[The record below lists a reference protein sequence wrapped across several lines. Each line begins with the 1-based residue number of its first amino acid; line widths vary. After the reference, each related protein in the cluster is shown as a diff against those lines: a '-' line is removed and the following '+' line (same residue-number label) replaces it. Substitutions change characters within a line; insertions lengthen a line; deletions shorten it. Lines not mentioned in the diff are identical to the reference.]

1 MATTGDASGRLAA
14 KHNCG
19 PILRQTRSTKGK
31 ADQAF
36 SRQIFGCAR
45 KKGLAYEFGFL
56 ELDGPADIGFIR
68 VGEGVGVDTDNHV
81 ALFESEQPLGLDA
94 EWPDVRFAACLQQ
107 SLPQRFRGFSRAVY
121 FPASFAYET
130 DAEKDNGGPR
140 DVRFAAGHVRKGARG
155 QITVGELPQH
165 LAAFWSRHVH
175 CPIARSHVGDMHVPA
190 ASR

>member
-1 MATTGDASGRLAA
+1 MATTGDASGRLAVN
-14 KHNCG
+14 HNCG

-94 EWPDVRFAACLQQ
+94 ERPDVVLSSRLLTPGRTDLDLRDQAAVNQWFADQR
-107 SLPQRFRGFSRAVY
+107 PQVVFVAAAKSGRGSMSRWKVLVDELVVV
-121 FPASFAYET
+121 SMS
-130 DAEKDNGGPR
+130 
-140 DVRFAAGHVRKGARG
+140 RG
-155 QITVGELPQH
+155 CAPKVATY
-165 LAAFWSRHVH
+165 
-175 CPIARSHVGDMHVPA
+175 
-190 ASR
+190 